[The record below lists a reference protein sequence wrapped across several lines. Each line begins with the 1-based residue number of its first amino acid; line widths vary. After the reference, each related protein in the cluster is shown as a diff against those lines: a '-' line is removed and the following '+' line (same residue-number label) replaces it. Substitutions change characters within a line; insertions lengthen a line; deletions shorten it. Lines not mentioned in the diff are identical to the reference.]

1 MLFKRG
7 NAIQR
12 VAGTI
17 IFLLIV
23 VAMTYALYYA
33 NGTIPLLQ
41 SGDLLPKD
49 LDRTIY
55 SIDLNC
61 YDEIAGGYHTVL
73 NVPQRTED
81 LYMTVFSSVPYTLIC
96 NGAVV
101 KSITY
106 RNLSTRTYNFVLT
119 EQYWNEQGIL
129 DLLVLTGRNTSFGL
143 YFANSLQ
150 GVSLLGSSIYF
161 FVYGF
166 FLAVFLVSIL
176 LFAGKRSEK
185 YLLILAG
192 YTLASILPTLFTLD
206 IRLFNITFEI
216 YRIIRNPLNVFSH
229 TFRAFTSVSITGLLI
244 LRANEKNRMRY
255 YISGALLIF
264 VLLLFVPPFNDP
276 ANFAAALLSFLFGGI
291 ALVFAFGKKQRGALV
306 LLVGYACSCSVSLY
320 GALVGREVI
329 FHYLNP
335 YVRVAL
341 MENIPFILACLVV
354 TLDRFSNRFS
364 ISDIRNIELD
374 AQVQQSEVQLRLAN
388 EHLVGEQLRKHNIMT
403 NIFHDLRNPIFAMK
417 GCVDML
423 QPHTQEDERLLGI
436 IQDRLSLVRQ
446 LTEDLFLISKLEEG
460 QITFLQEQVD
470 ISGLCHAIAGFASTP
485 CMEKSISI
493 KEAIEPNCIVLG
505 DAFRLRQAVENLLN
519 NAVQYSPEYSR
530 IDFTV
535 IRDAANVLI
544 RITDQGSGIA
554 PEDISRIFDRYYHH
568 KLADKHKSSGLGL
581 TIALEIIHKHHG
593 HITVDSK
600 LGVGSIF
607 TIYLPACETG
617 KVENL

>member
-1 MLFKRG
+1 MLIIKE
-7 NAIQR
+7 NALR
-12 VAGTI
+12 RTTTAI

-23 VAMTYALYYA
+23 AAVTYAFYYA
-33 NGTIPLLQ
+33 NSTIPLLR
-41 SGDLLPKD
+41 SGDSFPED
-49 LDRTIY
+49 LGSAIY

-61 YDEIAGGYHTVL
+61 YDEASEGYHTVL
-73 NVPQRTED
+73 SVPHRTAD
-81 LYMTVFSSVPYTLIC
+81 LYMTVFSSVPFTLIC
-96 NGAVV
+96 NDTVV
-101 KSITY
+101 RDVTY

-119 EQYWNEQGIL
+119 EQYWSKHGVLN
-129 DLLVLTGRNTSFGL
+129 LLVLTSRNTSFGL

-150 GVSLLGSSIYF
+150 GISLLGSSIYF

-185 YLLILAG
+185 YLMILAG
-192 YTLASILPTLFTLD
+192 YTVASIFPTLFTLD

-216 YRIIRNPLNVFSH
+216 YSVIRNPLNVFSH
-229 TFRAFTSVSITGLLI
+229 AFRAFTCVSITGLAAMQMSKTNHI
-244 LRANEKNRMRY
+244 YY
-255 YISGALLIF
+255 YISSALMALF
-264 VLLLFVPPFNDP
+264 LLLFIPPFNNP
-276 ANFAAALLSFLFGGI
+276 ANFVAALLSFVLGGI
-291 ALVFAFGKKQRGALV
+291 ALVIAFGKKQRGALV

-320 GALVGREVI
+320 GALVGRGVI

-341 MENIPFILACLVV
+341 MENIPFILACLIV

-364 ISDIRNIELD
+364 ISDIRNIELN
-374 AQVQQSEVQLRLAN
+374 AQVRHNEAQLRLAN

-403 NIFHDLRNPIFAMK
+403 NIFHDLRNPIFAIK

-423 QPHTQEDERLLGI
+423 VSHTPEDERLLGI

-470 ISGLCHAIAGFASTP
+470 VSELCLAITGVASTP
-485 CMEKSISI
+485 RLEKSVSI
-493 KEAIEPNCIVLG
+493 QTNVDPDCIVLG

-530 IDFTV
+530 IDFSV
-535 IRDAANVLI
+535 IRDAEHVLI

-600 LGVGSIF
+600 LGKGSIF
-607 TIYLPACETG
+607 TIYLPACG
-617 KVENL
+617 H